1 MFIHRGKEPMN
12 HDESGGGVFIPQA
25 AYDRSREAMTEA
37 GRLFAATIGLLE
49 TPEGRKLA
57 AGAFVK
63 VAALLEESFDL
74 LFPDPSN

>member
-12 HDESGGGVFIPQA
+12 HDESGGGVW
-25 AYDRSREAMTEA
+25 
-37 GRLFAATIGLLE
+37 LFAATVGLQE
-49 TPEGRKLA
+49 TPEGRRLA